1 MLTLLGPAS
10 RSLCDGIT
18 RRGFIRV
25 GALGLAGLSLAD
37 VIRAKES
44 QPAAKKDT
52 AVILWWMGG
61 GPSHID
67 TYDPKPA
74 APAEVRGPFKSIP
87 TAARGMRFTEL
98 LPLQAKVADKVAIL
112 RSMAHYDFNHS
123 DAAHLVQTG
132 YHEKNVQFRGQFF
145 PAQGSVVAKL
155 RGANASGVPPYVCI
169 PDAYLARQ
177 GFFQLATYLGA
188 EFDPV
193 NSGSEPTFRF
203 TSPGPSFALPADITV
218 ERAEDRKELLR
229 RLDSVTKRAE
239 PRVDGLD
246 AAHQK
251 AFDLITSRAAKE
263 AFDLAREP
271 RKLQEKYGTNP
282 WGRSALLARRL
293 VEAGVT
299 FVTVNHY
306 QADVDW
312 WDDHYTIEKNLKQRL
327 PSFDRALAA
336 LIEDIH
342 DRGLAERVLVVAMGE
357 FGRGPKID
365 SLAGRGH
372 WAKAMS
378 VLLSGGGVQGGR
390 IIGATTADGGEPA
403 TNRYVPGDML
413 ATIYRVLG
421 IDPVAMLPDKQNR
434 PVRLVDVGEPIRE
447 LF

>member
-10 RSLCDGIT
+10 RSLCDGVT
-18 RRGFIRV
+18 RRGFIRL
-25 GALGLAGLSLAD
+25 GSLGLAGLSLAD
-37 VIRAKES
+37 VIRARES
-44 QPAAKKDT
+44 QSSARKDT

-61 GPSHID
+61 GPSQID
-67 TYDPKPA
+67 TYDPKPD
-74 APAEVRGPFKSIP
+74 APAEVRGPFQSIP

-132 YHEKNVQFRGQFF
+132 YHERDVQFRGQFS

-155 RGANASGVPPYVCI
+155 RGANAPGIPPYVCI
-169 PDAYLARQ
+169 PDAYFSRQ
-177 GFFQLATYLGA
+177 GFFQKATYLGS
-188 EFDPV
+188 EYDPV

-203 TSPGPSFALPADITV
+203 TSPGPSFSLPADITV

-229 RLDSVTKRAE
+229 RLDSATKRAE
-239 PRVDGLD
+239 PHVGGL
-246 AAHQK
+246 AASHQK
-251 AFDLITSRAAKE
+251 AFELVTSRAAKD
-263 AFDLAREP
+263 AFDLSREP
-271 RKLQEKYGTNP
+271 KKLHEKYGENP

-312 WDDHYTIEKNLKQRL
+312 WDDHYVIEKNLKQRL
-327 PSFDRALAA
+327 PPFDRALAA

-342 DRGLAERVLVVAMGE
+342 DRGLAENVLIVAMGE
-357 FGRGPKID
+357 FGRGTKID
-365 SLAGRGH
+365 SQAGRGH

-378 VLLSGGGVQGGR
+378 VLLSGGGVKGGR
-390 IIGATTADGGEPA
+390 VVGATTADGGEPA
-403 TNRYVPGDML
+403 TSRHVPGDML
-413 ATIYRVLG
+413 ATIYSVLG
-421 IDPVAMLPDKQNR
+421 IDHASMLPDKQNR

>member
-18 RRGFIRV
+18 RRGFIRL
-25 GALGLAGLSLAD
+25 GAIGSALSLAD
-37 VIRAKES
+37 VVLAKES
-44 QPAAKKDT
+44 QPAARKDT
-52 AVILWWMGG
+52 AVILWWMAG

-67 TYDPKPA
+67 TYDPKPD
-74 APAEVRGPFKSIP
+74 APAEVRGPFQSIP
-87 TAARGMRFTEL
+87 TTAAGLRFTEL

-132 YHEKNVQFRGQFF
+132 YHEKDVQFRGQFS
-145 PAQGSVVAKL
+145 PAQGSVVAKV
-155 RGANASGVPPYVCI
+155 RAANARGIPPYVCI
-169 PDAYLARQ
+169 PDAYFARQ
-177 GFFQLATYLGA
+177 GFFQLATYLGS

-193 NSGSEPTFRF
+193 SSGSEPAFRF
-203 TSPGPSFALPADITV
+203 TNPGPSFSLPGDITV
-218 ERAEDRKELLR
+218 ERAEDRKVLLR
-229 RLDSVTKRAE
+229 RLDSAAKRAE
-239 PRVDGLD
+239 PHIGGLD
-246 AAHQK
+246 ASHQK

-263 AFDLAREP
+263 AFDLSREP
-271 RKLQEKYGTNP
+271 RKLHEKYGTNP

-312 WDDHYTIEKNLKQRL
+312 WDDHYIIEKNLNKRL
-327 PSFDRALAA
+327 PPFDRALAA

-342 DRGLAERVLVVAMGE
+342 DRGLAERVLIVAMGE
-357 FGRGPKID
+357 FGRGPKVD
-365 SLAGRGH
+365 SQAGRGH

-378 VLLSGGGVQGGR
+378 VLLSGGGVKGGR
-390 IIGATTADGGEPA
+390 VVGATTADGGEPA

-413 ATIYRVLG
+413 ATIYNVLG
-421 IDPVAMLPDKQNR
+421 IDPAAMLPDKQNR